1 MIIILV
7 IMGALFGSLLD
18 SDFGFIFGGILGY
31 LVGSVISLQKKLD
44 VLQTNLKQLIAK
56 RPEHEAADVP
66 DVRSYSVVTTPDVNA
81 HINAASTDLA
91 AEIKPIT
98 EKLSRE
104 QIPASIT
111 VPVAPDLSRP
121 QPSSRDAWNQ
131 QANASGVN
139 AVETPVIIQYL
150 RNFFSGPNVL
160 VRVGIIVLFFGVAF
174 LLK

>member
-121 QPSSRDAWNQ
+121 QPPSRDAWNQ